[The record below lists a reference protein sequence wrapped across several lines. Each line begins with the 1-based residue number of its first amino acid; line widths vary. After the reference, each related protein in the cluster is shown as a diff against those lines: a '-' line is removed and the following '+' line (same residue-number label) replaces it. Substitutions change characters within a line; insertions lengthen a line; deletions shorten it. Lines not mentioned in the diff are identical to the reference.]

1 MIPTVTQNSLNKP
14 KYDITAFF
22 KSFELNPILDKDCFT
37 NLKDLTNLSPHWF
50 FLLLRYNNLLLLFR
64 LMFEPSL
71 LPIWPDDQLE
81 LVYHVIKEADQV
93 VQSFSFQIWIVQ
105 AYLLLLLHFTN
116 YKLDELDFI
125 MWLELWGS

>member
-1 MIPTVTQNSLNKP
+1 
-14 KYDITAFF
+14 
-22 KSFELNPILDKDCFT
+22 
-37 NLKDLTNLSPHWF
+37 
-50 FLLLRYNNLLLLFR
+50 
-64 LMFEPSL
+64 MFEPSL

-81 LVYHVIKEADQV
+81 LVYHVMKEADQV